1 VWLLL
6 DLLVVGRVV
15 IVIIDE
21 GTVSGAGNSAAFVVD
36 GPVAHAVLE
45 FDAEAELEL
54 ITDEGL
60 RS

>member
-1 VWLLL
+1 
-6 DLLVVGRVV
+6 VGRVV

-21 GTVSGAGNSAAFVVD
+21 GTVSGAGNSAAFAVD
-36 GPVAHAVLE
+36 GPVAHAVLD

-54 ITDEGL
+54 ITDAGL

>member
-1 VWLLL
+1 M
-6 DLLVVGRVV
+6 GRVV

-21 GTVSGAGNSAAFVVD
+21 GTVSGAGNSAAFAV

-45 FDAEAELEL
+45 FDAEADLEL
-54 ITDEGL
+54 ITDAGL